1 MKIGVSDFM
10 FFING
15 VISSFFFCSFFIYL
29 FIFIYSFHSPIW
41 TFFFYFLFPVFS
53 SYLFSCV
60 FYLTVDLFIYV
71 PVFTSF
77 SLILFNIY

>member
-1 MKIGVSDFM
+1 M
-10 FFING
+10 FSING
-15 VISSFFFCSFFIYL
+15 VISSFFFAHFLFIYL
-29 FIFIYSFHSPIW
+29 VLFIHSILL
-41 TFFFYFLFPVFS
+41 FELFFYFLFPVFS